1 MNKQGKNTNFAAL
14 AVPAGVV
21 GVVLLLVVPL
31 PAPMLDLL
39 ITVNIIGSLVILL
52 TSMYVKRPL
61 DFSIFPSL
69 LLVATL
75 FRLGLNVASTRLVL
89 RDGYAGEVIGAFGH
103 FVVGGSL
110 VIGLVIFMI
119 LVVIQFV
126 VITNGAGRVAEVGAR
141 FTLDAMPGKQMAI
154 DADLNSGLIDED
166 TARRRRADVGAE
178 ADFYGAM
185 DGGSKFVKGD
195 AIAGIIITLINLI
208 GGFVIGMLQ
217 MGMSASDSLNH
228 FSLLTIG
235 DGLVTQIPALLLSV
249 SSGII
254 VTRSTADGDLGSA
267 AARQLSQSS
276 HALQIAGVAALGLAI
291 IPGIPKVPFMGVGA
305 LLIFA
310 GQRVKA
316 RDRAEAEQSLVAPAA
331 AAAQSPDSPEAL
343 IEQMRVHALEIMLA
357 PDLVDLVGGG
367 DGDLLSRV
375 RGLRRKIALDLGVVV
390 PPVRTRDSV
399 DLPRS
404 TYAVRISGVEV
415 GRGELPVGRMLAL
428 GDALDALP
436 GTSVNEPVF
445 GLAGKWIPAELRHA
459 AEMSGATVIDRV
471 SVLITHLGS
480 IIGQNASRLLT
491 REDVRVL
498 TEGVKQVNPSV
509 VDELIPGLLSLGEVQ
524 RVLHGLLDE
533 QVPIRDLGR
542 IYESLTLRA
551 KVSNDVVGLVNAA
564 RTALGPALA
573 APYGHGGVLRV
584 VVVDPALEQQLVESL
599 RPAEGGMQ
607 IMLDPARVDS
617 VLRSVRSCVEAGE
630 AAGFPIVMTCAPALR
645 TAMHKLVL
653 LATPELPV
661 LSYTEVTGSGL
672 RIETVG
678 TVRDAQA
685 IAA

>member
-1 MNKQGKNTNFAAL
+1 MKNKNIAGL
-14 AVPAGVV
+14 AIPAGVV
-21 GVVLLLVVPL
+21 GIVLLLVVPL
-31 PAPMLDLL
+31 PAPLLDVL
-39 ITVNIIGSLVILL
+39 IVVNIVGSLVILL
-52 TSMYVKRPL
+52 TSMYVKRPV

-89 RDGYAGEVIGAFGH
+89 RDGYAGEVIGAFGE

-110 VIGLVIFMI
+110 VIGLVIFLI

-166 TARRRRADVGAE
+166 TARRRRADVSAE

-195 AIAGIIITLINLI
+195 AIAGIIITVINLV
-208 GGFVIGMLQ
+208 GGFIIGMVQ
-217 MGMSASDSLNH
+217 MGMSAGESLER

-254 VTRSTADGDLGSA
+254 VTRSGADDDLGSA
-267 AARQLSQSS
+267 ASKQLGQSRQ
-276 HALQIAGVAALGLAI
+276 ALQIAGAASIGMAL
-291 IPGIPKVPFMGVGA
+291 IPGLPKVPFVAVGA
-305 LLIFA
+305 LLLLA

-316 RDRAEAEQSLVAPAA
+316 RDAADAEAAAASATSPA
-331 AAAQSPDSPEAL
+331 AAAQSPDTPEAL
-343 IEQMRVHALEIMLA
+343 IEQMRVHALEILLA

-375 RGLRRKIALDLGVVV
+375 RGLRRKIAMDLGVVV

-428 GDALDALP
+428 GDSLDALP
-436 GTSVNEPVF
+436 GQAVHEPVF

-459 AEMSGATVIDRV
+459 AEMAGATVVDRV

-480 IIGQNASRLLT
+480 IITQHASRLLT

-509 VDELIPGLLSLGEVQ
+509 VDELVPGLLSLGEVQ

-533 QVPIRDLGR
+533 QVAIRDLGR
-542 IYESLTLRA
+542 IYEALTLRA
-551 KVSNDVVGLVNAA
+551 KQSTDVGGLVEAA
-564 RTALGPALA
+564 RAALGPALA
-573 APYGHGGVLRV
+573 APYGHDGVLRV
-584 VVVDPALEQQLVESL
+584 VVVDPVLEQQLVESL
-599 RPAEGGMQ
+599 RPAEGGTQ
-607 IMLDPARVDS
+607 IMLEPARVEG
-617 VLRSVRSCVEAGE
+617 VLASVRSCVAAGE
-630 AAGFPIVMTCAPALR
+630 ASGFPVVLTCAPALR
-645 TAMHKLVL
+645 PAMRRLVV

-678 TVRDAQA
+678 TVRDAHA

>member
-1 MNKQGKNTNFAAL
+1 MTTNKNIAGL

-39 ITVNIIGSLVILL
+39 IVVNIVGSLVILL

-69 LLVATL
+69 LLIATL

-89 RDGYAGEVIGAFGH
+89 RDGYAGEVIAAFGH

-195 AIAGIIITLINLI
+195 AIAGIIITIINLV
-208 GGFVIGMLQ
+208 GGFIIGMVQ
-217 MGMSASDSLNH
+217 MGLSAGESLEK

-267 AARQLSQSS
+267 AARQLGQSRQ
-276 HALQIAGVAALGLAI
+276 ALQIAGVSAIGMAI
-291 IPGIPKVPFMGVGA
+291 IPGLPKLPFMIIGS
-305 LLIFA
+305 LLIYA
-310 GQRVKA
+310 GQRVKV
-316 RDRAEAEQSLVAPAA
+316 RDAAEAEAALTAPPVALAS
-331 AAAQSPDSPEAL
+331 SPDSPEAL
-343 IEQMRVHALEIMLA
+343 IEQMRVHALEILLA

-375 RGLRRKIALDLGVVV
+375 RGLRRKIALDLGIVV

-436 GTSVNEPVF
+436 GTAVHEPVF

-480 IIGQNASRLLT
+480 IIGQHASRLLT

-498 TEGVKQVNPSV
+498 TEGVKAVNPSV
-509 VDELIPGLLSLGEVQ
+509 VDELVPGLLSLGEVQ
-524 RVLHGLLDE
+524 RVLQGLLDE

-542 IYESLTLRA
+542 IYEALTLRA
-551 KVSNDVVGLVNAA
+551 KVSTDVGGLVSAA

-573 APYGHGGVLRV
+573 APYGHDGVLRV
-584 VVVDPALEQQLVESL
+584 IVLDPTLEQQLVESL
-599 RPAEGGMQ
+599 RPADGGMQ
-607 IMLDPARVDS
+607 VMLDPVRVDS
-617 VLRSVRSCVEAGE
+617 VLASVRISVAAGE
-630 AAGFPIVMTCAPALR
+630 AAGFPIVLTCAPALR
-645 TAMHKLVL
+645 TALRRLVV
-653 LATPELPV
+653 LASPELPV

-678 TVRDAQA
+678 TVRDAHA

>member
-1 MNKQGKNTNFAAL
+1 MTKNRNIAGL

-21 GVVLLLVVPL
+21 GIVMLLVVPL
-31 PAPMLDLL
+31 PAPLLDLL
-39 ITVNIIGSLVILL
+39 IVVNIVGSLVILL

-69 LLVATL
+69 LLIATL

-89 RDGYAGEVIGAFGH
+89 GNGYAGEVIAAFGH

-110 VIGLVIFMI
+110 VIGLVIFTI

-166 TARRRRADVGAE
+166 TARKRRADVAGE

-195 AIAGIIITLINLI
+195 AIAGIIITVINLV
-208 GGFVIGMLQ
+208 GGIIIGMVQ
-217 MGMSASDSLNH
+217 MGMAPAEAVER

-254 VTRSTADGDLGSA
+254 VTRSTADADLGTADGAQLTQS
-267 AARQLSQSS
+267 RQ
-276 HALQIAGVAALGLAI
+276 ALQIAGASAIALAL
-291 IPGIPKVPFMGVGA
+291 IPGLPKIPFVLVGA
-305 LLIFA
+305 LLLVA
-310 GQRVKA
+310 AQRNKA
-316 RDRAEAEQSLVAPAA
+316 RTAAAEAAE
-331 AAAQSPDSPEAL
+331 AAAQATPGVAAPSADTPEAL
-343 IEQMRVHALEIMLA
+343 IEQMRVHALEIQLA

-375 RGLRRKIALDLGVVV
+375 RGLRRKIAFDLGVVV

-399 DLPRS
+399 DLPRG

-415 GRGELPVGRMLAL
+415 GRGELPPGPLLAL
-428 GDALDALP
+428 GDSLEALP
-436 GTSVNEPVF
+436 GTSVHEPVF
-445 GLAGKWIPAELRHA
+445 GLAGKWVPAELRHA
-459 AEMSGATVIDRV
+459 AEMSGATVVDRV

-480 IIGQNASRLLT
+480 IITKHASRLVT

-498 TEGVKQVNPSV
+498 TEGVKAVNPSV
-509 VDELIPGLLSLGEVQ
+509 VEELIPGMLSLGEVQ

-533 QVPIRDLGR
+533 GVPIRDLGR
-542 IYESLTLRA
+542 IYEALTLRA
-551 KVSNDVVGLVNAA
+551 KDSTHVGGLVEAA
-564 RTALGPALA
+564 RAALGPALA
-573 APYGHGGVLRV
+573 ALYGVDGVLRV
-584 VVVDPALEQQLVESL
+584 LVVDPMVEQALVESL

-607 IMLDPARVDS
+607 IMLDPHRVEA
-617 VLRSVRSCVEAGE
+617 LLNSVRGCVAQAEQLGVPVVLA
-630 AAGFPIVMTCAPALR
+630 CAPALR
-645 TAMHKLVL
+645 APLRSLVL

-661 LSYTEVTGSGL
+661 LSYNEVTESGL

-685 IAA
+685 VAA

>member
-1 MNKQGKNTNFAAL
+1 MKNKNIGGL
-14 AVPAGVV
+14 AVPMGVV
-21 GVVLLLVVPL
+21 GIVLLLVVPL
-31 PAPMLDLL
+31 PASLLDVLL
-39 ITVNIIGSLVILL
+39 VINVVGSLVILL
-52 TSMYVKRPL
+52 TTMYVKRPL
-61 DFSIFPSL
+61 DLSVFPSL

-75 FRLGLNVASTRLVL
+75 FRLGLNVAATRLVL

-110 VIGLVIFMI
+110 VIGLVIFLI

-195 AIAGIIITLINLI
+195 AIAGIIITIINLV

-217 MGMSASDSLNH
+217 MHLSAGDSLQR

-254 VTRSTADGDLGSA
+254 VTRSTADGDLGST
-267 AARQLSQSS
+267 AARQLGQSRQ
-276 HALQIAGVAALGLAI
+276 ALQIAGVSAIGMAL
-291 IPGIPKVPFMGVGA
+291 IPGLPKLPFMIVGS

-310 GQRVKA
+310 GQKVKA
-316 RDRAEAEQSLVAPAA
+316 RDEAEGLAALASKAPTAA
-331 AAAQSPDSPEAL
+331 TQSPDSPEAL
-343 IEQMRVHALEIMLA
+343 IEQMRMHVLEILLA

-375 RGLRRKIALDLGVVV
+375 RGLRRKIALDLGIVV

-399 DLPRS
+399 DLPRA

-415 GRGELPVGRMLAL
+415 GRGELPIGRMLAL
-428 GDALDALP
+428 GEALDALP
-436 GTSVNEPVF
+436 GKSVHEPVF
-445 GLAGKWIPAELRHA
+445 GLGGKWIPSELRHA
-459 AEMSGATVIDRV
+459 AEMSGATVVDRV
-471 SVLITHLGS
+471 SVLITHLSS
-480 IIGQNASRLLT
+480 IIVAHAARLLT

-498 TEGVKQVNPSV
+498 TEGVKHVNPSV
-509 VDELIPGLLSLGEVQ
+509 VDELVPGLLSLGEVQ
-524 RVLHGLLDE
+524 RVLQGLLAE

-551 KVSNDVVGLVNAA
+551 KQSTDVGGLVDAA
-564 RTALGPALA
+564 RAALGPALA
-573 APYGHGGVLRV
+573 APYGRDGVLRV
-584 VVVDPALEQQLVESL
+584 IVVDPTLEQHLVESL
-599 RPAEGGMQ
+599 RPTDGGTQ
-607 IMLDPARVDS
+607 IMLDPVRVDGLLGS
-617 VLRSVRSCVEAGE
+617 LRVCVAAGE
-630 AAGFPIVMTCAPALR
+630 STGYAVVLTCAPTLRSALR
-645 TAMHKLVL
+645 RLVV

-661 LSYTEVTGSGL
+661 LSYTEVTCSGL

-678 TVRDAQA
+678 TVRDAHA